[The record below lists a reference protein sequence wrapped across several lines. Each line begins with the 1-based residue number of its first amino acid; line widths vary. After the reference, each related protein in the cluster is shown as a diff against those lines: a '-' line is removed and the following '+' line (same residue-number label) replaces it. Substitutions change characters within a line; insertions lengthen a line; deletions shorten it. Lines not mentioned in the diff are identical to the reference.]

1 MSEPTKRDLIFED
14 IRELLMSGTP
24 RAAIAKYLTEKYDFQ
39 IRAAYKW
46 ITKFMKSDEFFKDRD
61 DIRSE
66 FKSSLYHMY
75 LHSYTKGW
83 TRSALEVMDRLMV
96 ICPWLKE
103 AADQTEVAPIKI
115 EIVEHRAKD
124 DAVDG
129 DE

>member
-1 MSEPTKRDLIFED
+1 MSEPTKRELIFAE

-24 RAAIAKYLTEKYDFQ
+24 RAAIAKHLAETFDFQ
-39 IRAAYKW
+39 IRTSYKW
-46 ITKFMKSDEFFKDRD
+46 ITKFMKSDDFFKDRD

-83 TRSALEVMDRLMV
+83 TRSALEVMDRLLV

-103 AADQTEVAPIKI
+103 AADKTEVAPIKI
-115 EIVEHRAKD
+115 EIVEHKPSD
-124 DAVDG
+124 D
-129 DE
+129 E